1 METVKIGMG
10 KQNQYAHMT
19 GYYPAKKND
28 EVLTHVTT
36 WIYLKNV
43 MLDEN
48 TQT

>member
-1 METVKIGMG
+1 METVKTGMG
-10 KQNQYAHMT
+10 KQNQYARMT

-43 MLDEN
+43 RLDEN